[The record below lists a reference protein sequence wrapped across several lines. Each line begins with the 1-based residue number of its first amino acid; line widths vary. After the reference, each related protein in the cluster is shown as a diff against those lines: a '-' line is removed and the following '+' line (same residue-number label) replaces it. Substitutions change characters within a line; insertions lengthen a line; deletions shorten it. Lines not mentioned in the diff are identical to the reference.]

1 MNLYKKCT
9 SKTYSFL
16 FINTTLPSDN
26 PLEKDLVKRI
36 QKLIVIIDDKI
47 RDEQLQYDSNR
58 EAVKI
63 LALSSGKF
71 DNCES

>member
-1 MNLYKKCT
+1 ML
-9 SKTYSFL
+9 L
-16 FINTTLPSDN
+16 FHQITPYV
-26 PLEKDLVKRI
+26 LEKDLVKRI
-36 QKLIVIIDDKI
+36 QELIVVIDDKI